1 MDGTA
6 VAPIIVV
13 KLVKFIKNLVTKE
26 KLIIISAVLTDVI
39 GFGIVIPILPF
50 YVTEFGASAATITL
64 MFAAFS
70 FFAFLSSPLLGAWS
84 DRVGRRPVLILSIAS
99 TAVGWLVFAGSRSI
113 WMLFLGRII
122 DGLAAGNFTT
132 AQSTMIDISRDEKER
147 ATNLGIIGAAF
158 GIGFIIG
165 PLIGGALSKVSHSFP
180 FWMAGCL
187 ASLNAI
193 LAFFFLPET
202 HRKRDVHTPMNFNP
216 LAPLARAA
224 QDIKMRPLY
233 LMWSFFAFA
242 IVTSQSVFGLFVM
255 DVFGFNAFETGMM
268 FTIVGIIVVLNQALL
283 LKKFWLARFSETK
296 LAILMLVIMA
306 VSSLLVST
314 EMLPLFYLSFL
325 GAGTGQAILRVVI
338 TSQAAAASDPARKG
352 ETMGILS
359 ALMSAYMVVAPILSG
374 FLYEMNRAS
383 PYIVSA
389 LLLFLGVYFAAR
401 FQRKSAP
408 DALEMQSIQ

>member
-1 MDGTA
+1 MS
-6 VAPIIVV
+6 
-13 KLVKFIKNLVTKE
+13 KE

-50 YVTEFGASAATITL
+50 YVTEFGASASTITL
-64 MFAAFS
+64 MLATFS

-99 TAVGWLVFAGSRSI
+99 TAVGWLVFAGARSV

-132 AQSTMIDISRDEKER
+132 AQSTMIDISKDEKER
-147 ATNLGIIGAAF
+147 AANLGIIGAAF
-158 GIGFIIG
+158 GVGFILG
-165 PLIGGALSKVSHSFP
+165 PLIGGALSKVSHAFP

-187 ASLNAI
+187 ASVNAL

-202 HRKRDVHTPMNFNP
+202 HHHRNTHVQINFNP

-224 QDIKMRPLY
+224 RDAKLRPLY
-233 LMWSFFAFA
+233 LTWSFFAFA

-255 DVFGFNAFETGMM
+255 DIFGFNAFEAGLM
-268 FTIVGIIVVLNQALL
+268 FTTIGVIVVLNQAFL
-283 LKKFWLARFSETK
+283 LKKFWLEKFSEAS
-296 LAILMLVIMA
+296 LIIFMLILMA

-314 EMLPLFYLSFL
+314 ELLPLFYLSFL

-338 TSQAAAASDPARKG
+338 TSQAAAASDPSRKG

-359 ALMSAYMVVAPILSG
+359 ALMSAYMVIAPILSG
-374 FLYEMNRAS
+374 YLYEMNRAS

-389 LLLFLGVYFAAR
+389 ALLFLGVLFAVK
-401 FQRKSAP
+401 FQQKASAV
-408 DALEMQSIQ
+408 ALDVPSAH